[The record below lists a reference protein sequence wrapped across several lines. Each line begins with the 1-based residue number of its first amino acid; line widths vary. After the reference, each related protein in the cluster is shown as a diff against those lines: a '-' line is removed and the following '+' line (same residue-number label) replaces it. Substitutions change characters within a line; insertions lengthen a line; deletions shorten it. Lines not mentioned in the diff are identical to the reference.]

1 MINRKRSGWR
11 LVRRRLRP
19 RIRRIPV
26 LALLAGS
33 LLFLFDWAGYH
44 GKFQPLGEHREIA
57 EIWWHLPAYIAGLA
71 LAMML
76 WPGRI
81 DFWDDI

>member
-1 MINRKRSGWR
+1 M
-11 LVRRRLRP
+11 RRRCRS
-19 RIRRIPV
+19 RIKRIPV

-33 LLFLFDWAGYH
+33 LLFLFDWAGYR
-44 GKFQPLGEHREIA
+44 GKFQPLGEHREIG
-57 EIWWHLPAYIAGLA
+57 EIWWHLPAYIVGFA

-76 WPGRI
+76 WPWRI

>member
-1 MINRKRSGWR
+1 
-11 LVRRRLRP
+11 
-19 RIRRIPV
+19 
-26 LALLAGS
+26 
-33 LLFLFDWAGYH
+33 LFLFDWAGYH